1 MTTSTDEQRNLA
13 VFVDFENL
21 ALGFQDRPGAFE
33 MSRVLDRLV
42 EKGKVMVKLAYSDWT
57 RFRKYTD
64 QLHEAGV
71 NLIEIPKRG
80 MTGKNSADIRLV
92 VDAMELCHT
101 KDHIDT
107 FVVVSGDS
115 DFSPLVG
122 KLKENGKHV
131 IGVGMR
137 ASTSALLADSCDE
150 FLFYEDIVTPEEPIG
165 GGSRKIPPEKQEA
178 WQLLFETLRA
188 LQREGSE
195 VLYASRIKD
204 TMRRKRPSFN
214 ESSFGYASFSDMLE
228 EVRDAGF
235 IDLREDERSGTWVV
249 TALKSSPRKRR
260 GGSRK
265 KSSAKKSTSRK
276 KSSGRKRKSS

>member
-1 MTTSTDEQRNLA
+1 MANPTDTQRNLA

-21 ALGFQDRPGAFE
+21 ALGFQDRTGAFQ
-33 MSRVLDRLV
+33 MSRVLDRLL
-42 EKGKVMVKLAYSDWT
+42 EKGKVIVKLAYSDWS

-71 NLIEIPKRG
+71 ILIEIPKRG
-80 MTGKNSADIRLV
+80 LTGKNSADIRLV

-107 FVVVSGDS
+107 FVIVSGDS

-137 ASTSALLADSCDE
+137 ASTSNLLADNCDE
-150 FLFYEDIVTPEEPIG
+150 FLFYEDIVAPEVPLG
-165 GGSRKIPPEKQEA
+165 GGNRSIPNDKQEA

-188 LQREGSE
+188 LQREGTD
-195 VLYASRIKD
+195 VLYASLIKD
-204 TMRRKRPSFN
+204 TMRRKRPSFS
-214 ESSFGYASFSDMLE
+214 ESSYGYESFGEMLE
-228 EVRDAGF
+228 EVRDADF

-249 TALKSSPRKRR
+249 SALKSSRSRKRSGKR
-260 GGSRK
+260 GSGSTKK
-265 KSSAKKSTSRK
+265 KSSARK
-276 KSSGRKRKSS
+276 KTPGKRG